1 MTYETIL
8 YEAAP
13 PFAYITLNRPH
24 KSNAMNFRMMDE
36 LVACFD
42 ALKGQTDIR
51 AVVLSGAGGNFCSG
65 GDLGDLMQITAG
77 KDRDEQDQLVARLE
91 DVLLGAS
98 ALPQVVIARV
108 EGAAMGGG
116 FGLVCVSDIAI
127 AATTTQFAM
136 PEVRVGLA
144 PSLIAPHVIQR
155 IGLTRARILMLTG
168 TRFDGVSAHEYGL
181 VHEVCPP
188 EILDE
193 CVGAILNELRQ
204 CSPNALAT
212 TKAIIR
218 EVISKPMS
226 ETRLFRART
235 LNDLRQSADGQEG
248 MIAFREKRSPRW
260 TV

>member
-8 YEAAP
+8 YETAP
-13 PFAYITLNRPH
+13 PFAYITLNRPQ
-24 KSNAMNFRMMDE
+24 KSNAMNFQMMAD
-36 LVACFD
+36 LLACFD
-42 ALKGQTDIR
+42 DLKAQADVR
-51 AVVLSGAGGNFCSG
+51 AVVLSGAGGNFCAG
-65 GDLGDLMQITAG
+65 GDLTDLIQITAG
-77 KDRDEQDQLVARLE
+77 KDEAEQDRLVGQLE

-127 AATTTQFAM
+127 AATTAQFAM

-181 VHEVCPP
+181 IHEVCPP
-188 EILDE
+188 EILDK
-193 CVGAILNELRQ
+193 CVGAVLDELRQ
-204 CSPNALAT
+204 CSPNALAA

-218 EVISKPMS
+218 ESISKPLS
-226 ETRLFRART
+226 ETRHFRAHM
-235 LNDLRQSADGQEG
+235 LNQLRLSADGQEG
-248 MIAFREKRSPRW
+248 MLAFREKRSPRW
-260 TV
+260 AV